1 MPSRSLLV
9 VDDDRGTVETLK
21 DILEAKTYRVASAY
35 SGEAAVEM
43 VRRNGFGAILMDIIM
58 PGIDGV
64 EALKRIKAFAPQMS
78 VVMMTAFTRHELV
91 EQAKEASAL
100 AVLSKPLDMDRLLAL
115 LELITRKSE
124 GSNGEPR

>member
-43 VRRNGFGAILMDIIM
+43 VRGDGFGAILMDIIM
-58 PGIDGV
+58 PGINGV
-64 EALKRIKAFAPQMS
+64 DALRSIKAFAPGTN
-78 VVMMTAFTRHELV
+78 VIMMTAFTRHELV

-100 AVLSKPLDMDRLLAL
+100 AVLPKPLDMDRLLAL
-115 LELITRKSE
+115 LERATRK
-124 GSNGEPR
+124 